1 MRNST
6 PMVTSR
12 KRMTIS
18 APTTH
23 SSASPYTAR
32 KRCIALPWSAAATDL
47 FSKRNRAVNQFLGA
61 RDLIA
66 ELIVDRFA
74 RRDEGGLVDVVDLHP
89 VLLQLFE
96 QVALVLDRRCVDE
109 RLRFARRVLE
119 CLAHVGGQRFPL
131 VRAHRQVCRRIHVA

>member
-1 MRNST
+1 MGACLTEPSAEPENVSQASSTDANSSYQISECPVMRNST

-18 APTTH
+18 APTSH

-32 KRCIALPWSAAATDL
+32 KRCIALSRSAAATDL
-47 FSKRNRAVNQFLGA
+47 FSKCHRAVDQFLGA
-61 RDLIA
+61 GDFVT

-74 RRDEGGLVDVVDLHP
+74 RRDEGRLVDVVDLHP

-96 QVALVLDRRCVDE
+96 QVALVLDRCCVDE
-109 RLRFARRVLE
+109 R
-119 CLAHVGGQRFPL
+119 
-131 VRAHRQVCRRIHVA
+131 